1 MPPVRHAVVVGLL
14 AAVLLMVGGVVGF
27 AASQIWSTG
36 KGGNDRGSMMGNS
49 QTGSMMGGQDMA
61 GVR

>member
-1 MPPVRHAVVVGLL
+1 L
-14 AAVLLMVGGVVGF
+14 
-27 AASQIWSTG
+27 TG